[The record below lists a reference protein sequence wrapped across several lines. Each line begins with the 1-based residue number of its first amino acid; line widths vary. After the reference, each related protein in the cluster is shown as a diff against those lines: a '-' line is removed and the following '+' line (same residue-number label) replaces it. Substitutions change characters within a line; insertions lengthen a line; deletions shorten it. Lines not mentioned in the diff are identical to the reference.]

1 MKAEILSI
9 GTELMF
15 GQIVDTNAAYIAQQ
29 LPSLGIDLLYVSQ
42 VGDNMGRLTETLSRA
57 LARSDLILCTGGL
70 GPTEDDLT
78 REAIAAVLGEEMT
91 LQPDLLATIEAYFAR
106 RGRPMTPNNRKQATS
121 IPSAQV
127 IANPVGTAPAWWVE
141 TKGKIIVALP
151 GVPREMYYLWEN
163 EVVPRLRQ
171 RLPGA
176 VIVSRTLKVLGLGEA
191 QVEEQV
197 KHLMHGSNPSV
208 GIYAKMDGIHFRLT
222 AKAATEAE
230 ARARIEGLEAQ
241 FREILGTYI
250 YGTDNDTPQSVLGD
264 LLRSAGKT
272 VGTAEWGC
280 GGYLANTLT
289 DNPTHGDVYR
299 GGLIL
304 SSLETWRAWA
314 GDHALSEATMV
325 SAVGAQ
331 ALADLARSRT
341 GANVGLAVAVQV
353 YPGGPETP
361 PPGTFHAAFVD
372 GETGRTATARLAIM
386 PADIKCWAALGAIN
400 LLRLYLLSR

>member
-9 GTELMF
+9 GTELML

-29 LPSLGIDLLYVSQ
+29 LPTLGIDLLYISQ

-57 LARSDLILCTGGL
+57 LERSDLIFCTGGL

-106 RGRPMTPNNRKQATS
+106 RGRPMTANNRKQATL
-121 IPSAQV
+121 IPSARA
-127 IANPVGTAPAWWVE
+127 IPNPVGTAPAWWVE
-141 TKGKIIVALP
+141 TQGKVIVALP

-163 EVVPRLRQ
+163 EVAPRLRQ
-171 RLPGA
+171 RVPGA

-208 GIYAKMDGIHFRLT
+208 GIYAKTDGIHFRLT
-222 AKAATEAE
+222 AKAATETE
-230 ARARIEGLEAQ
+230 ARAMISELEAQ
-241 FREILGTYI
+241 FRAVLGTYI
-250 YGTDNDTPQSVLGD
+250 YGADNDTPQSVLAD
-264 LLRSAGKT
+264 LLRACGKT

-289 DNPTHGDVYR
+289 DNPSHSDVYR
-299 GGLIL
+299 GGLVL
-304 SSLETWRAWA
+304 SSLETWRAWL
-314 GDHALSEATMV
+314 GDPDLTEAAMV
-325 SAVGAQ
+325 SAAGAK
-331 ALADLARSRT
+331 ALAGLARSRT
-341 GANVGLAVAVQV
+341 GAAVGLSVAVQV
-353 YPGGPETP
+353 YPGGAETP
-361 PPGTFHAAFVD
+361 PPGTFHIALLD
-372 GETGRTATARLAIM
+372 GETSRTVTARFAIM
-386 PADIKCWAALGAIN
+386 PADIKRWAALGAIN
-400 LLRLYLLSR
+400 LLRLYLLSH